1 MFYDSIIDGCIVFR
15 LASAALFKN
24 IPDEV
29 SEVYSFNRLRLPEV
43 VNVVLAYLDGRD
55 RL

>member
-15 LASAALFKN
+15 LASASLFKN
-24 IPDEV
+24 VPDEV
-29 SEVYSFNRLRLPEV
+29 CEVYSFNGLRLPEV
-43 VNVVLAYLDGRD
+43 VNVVLTYLDSRD